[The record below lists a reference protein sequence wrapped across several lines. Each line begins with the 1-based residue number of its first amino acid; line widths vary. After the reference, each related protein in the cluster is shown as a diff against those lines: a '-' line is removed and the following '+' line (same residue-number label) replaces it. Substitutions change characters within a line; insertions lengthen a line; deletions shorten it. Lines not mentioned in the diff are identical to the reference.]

1 MGRFLLPC
9 GNGRLRAAQIVGNA
23 KLGGVVSSILNY
35 YSHIDRTRW
44 RFDFFTYGPSSLD
57 EKLKELDSEARV
69 VYIPRLD
76 TQFYKA
82 VPQLAKQLKSGE
94 YAVAHS
100 HMTTLSVFALRAA
113 KKAGIPVRICHAHS
127 TFDRTSD
134 HFLVKS
140 ILRPFAARDA
150 TVLAACG
157 ELAAQNLY
165 GKRADKAIVLKNA
178 IDLEKFSPASLQERE
193 KLREQLRLH
202 GRILLFVGR
211 FEYQKN
217 LLFLLDAFALA
228 AKRTPSLQ
236 LVLMGDGSQKQALL
250 DRASELDLSTRIR
263 FFGPGDPLPLYRAAD
278 VFVLPSRYEGMP
290 VVAAEAQ
297 ATGLPC
303 LFSDRVSREADI
315 AGGSLFLPLNEEEW
329 AKQMEMPRKR
339 RTGSTEK
346 LREAGYDIRLQALQ
360 LTQLYERELKKI

>member
-1 MGRFLLPC
+1 MGRFLLPR
-9 GNGRLRAAQIVGNA
+9 GNDRLKAAQIVGNA

-44 RFDFFTYGPSSLD
+44 RFDFFTYGPSALD

-82 VPQLAKQLKSGE
+82 VPHLAKELKNGG

-127 TFDRTSD
+127 TFDRQSD
-134 HFLVKS
+134 HYLVKS
-140 ILRPFAARDA
+140 VLRPFAAKDA
-150 TVLAACG
+150 TLLAACG

-165 GKRADKAIVLKNA
+165 GKRANEAVILKNA
-178 IDLEKFSPASLQERE
+178 IDLEKFTPASLQERE
-193 KLREQLRLH
+193 KLRAEFCLH

-228 AKRTPSLQ
+228 AKRSPNLQ

-250 DRASELDLSTRIR
+250 DRANELNLGTRIR
-263 FFGPGDPLPLYRAAD
+263 FFAPGDPLSLYRAAD
-278 VFVLPSRYEGMP
+278 AFVLPSRYEGMP

-315 AGGSLFLPLNEEEW
+315 AGGSLFLPLDEEEW
-329 AKQMEMPRKR
+329 AKQMEMPRER
-339 RTGSTEK
+339 RTGNTEK
-346 LREAGYDIRLQALQ
+346 LREAGYDIRLQAQQ
-360 LTQLYERELKKI
+360 LTALYERELNKI